1 MADKQFRI
9 SGPGAAD
16 FLTSEG
22 GIDFPET
29 DPAKGMAQTRNEG
42 VINDETTLEP
52 DLEAPDPD
60 ATREQSIGGA
70 IPTGRGERRSE

>member
-1 MADKQFRI
+1 MTKKSRI

-16 FLTSEG
+16 FLTAQG

-29 DPAKGMAQTRNEG
+29 DASKGMAQTHDEG
-42 VINDETTLEP
+42 PLNDAADLEP

-70 IPTGRGERRSE
+70 IPPGRDERRSE